1 MINIVNVSKTYN
13 LKTVIKSLNLHIV
26 SGNTTVLIGSS
37 GSGKSTI
44 LKLIIGLVHPED
56 GDIFINKTKISD
68 ENIIPLR
75 KKMGYV
81 IQDGGLFPNLTAK
94 DNIILMSK
102 YLKKSKSW
110 INDRLSYLIDL
121 TNFPEDGLH
130 RFPHNLSGGQQQRV
144 SLMRALM
151 LDPKVLLL
159 DEPLSSLDPMIRSDL
174 QIELKEIFSKLKK
187 TVVFVTHDIGE
198 AAYFGDHLVLLSDGS
213 IVQQGSIHDFIKT
226 PVNEFVSRFI
236 NAQSALIENIKNIQ

>member
-1 MINIVNVSKTYN
+1 M
-13 LKTVIKSLNLHIV
+13 V
-26 SGNTTVLIGSS
+26 SGKTTVLIGSS

-44 LKLIIGLVHPED
+44 LKLIIGLVHPES
-56 GDIFINKTKISD
+56 GEIFIDNTKISD

-81 IQDGGLFPNLTAK
+81 IQDGGLFPHLTAK
-94 DNIILMSK
+94 DNITLMSK
-102 YLKKSKSW
+102 YLNKSKSW
-110 INDRLSYLIDL
+110 INNRLSYLIDL
-121 TNFPEDGLH
+121 TNFPEDGLD
-130 RFPHNLSGGQQQRV
+130 RYPHNLSGGQQQRV

-151 LDPKVLLL
+151 LDPEVLLL

-198 AAYFGDHLVLLSDGS
+198 AAYFGDHLVLLSEGS
-213 IVQQGSIHDFIKT
+213 IVQQGQIKDIIKT
-226 PVNEFVSRFI
+226 PVNEFVSHFI
-236 NAQSALIENIKNIQ
+236 NAQSALIENMKNIQ